1 MWREVRFSA
10 ERSAVQTTAL
20 FANVYLCVTG
30 GLQPEKHPRAC
41 NLIFVRSTNNA
52 HVWMLLSTTSNRH
65 CVRVGVDVRRGARA
79 LCNLWAPLEALAILA
94 EEEEIPYP
102 VEEDARVLPHLYHA
116 KLVSQLMFLLPLTL
130 LGPGTGNS

>member
-41 NLIFVRSTNNA
+41 NVIFVRSTNNA
-52 HVWMLLSTTSNRH
+52 HAWMLLSTTSNRH

-79 LCNLWAPLEALAILA
+79 LCDLGAPLEALAILA
-94 EEEEIPYP
+94 GSPALWERAPFVTMGRPFKE
-102 VEEDARVLPHLYHA
+102 
-116 KLVSQLMFLLPLTL
+116 
-130 LGPGTGNS
+130 GTPSL